1 MEPLGIYSPI
11 SGITTNQSESFNA
24 LLKRYGQWRE
34 APLDSMVLGLY
45 FLQSYHHNE
54 IQRGYGGIGSYTL
67 FSECTFAAIPQDEVI
82 TSTVI
87 SPDEIVDKIK
97 NNQIGPAST
106 NSSQFTSAE
115 ELDKYISSQS
125 CDFKL
130 TEALHGSHAAQF
142 SDNNSN
148 EEIHESQAVQ
158 FSDNNSNEEIHKS
171 QAVQFSD
178 YNSNEELHESHNAQS
193 SKSKSL
199 TIEKFHKSHA
209 EQFSDSKSTEEVHK
223 SHATQ
228 SSDLNLTGEFHK
240 SYVPQPKSVEEAYK
254 PTNTTQYARARYLY
268 TCTGITAITMYKISV
283 TSYF

>member
-67 FSECTFAAIPQDEVI
+67 FSEYTFAAIPLDEVI

-87 SPDEIVDKIK
+87 SPEEIVDKIK

-106 NSSQFTSAE
+106 DSSQFTSAE

-130 TEALHGSHAAQF
+130 TEALHGSHAA
-142 SDNNSN
+142 
-148 EEIHESQAVQ
+148 Q

-199 TIEKFHKSHA
+199 TIEKFHESHA

-240 SYVPQPKSVEEAYK
+240 SYVPQPKSVEEAYE

-268 TCTGITAITMYKISV
+268 TCMHWYYCYNYV
-283 TSYF
+283 